1 MESSTCYFHLKADVL
16 ADIQICI
23 SVPLNL
29 VILQYDFLRGIL
41 NISCVLTLYKNIRIR
56 LPEPG
61 HATVKNFD
69 QFSKFKSFLKLICP
83 TKMLHKSIVDSST
96 P

>member
-1 MESSTCYFHLKADVL
+1 MKADVL

-29 VILQYDFLRGIL
+29 VILQYNILRGIL
-41 NISCVLTLYKNIRIR
+41 NISCVLTLYENIQIR

-61 HATVKNFD
+61 HATVKHFD
-69 QFSKFKSFLKLICP
+69 QFSKFKFFEIDMP
-83 TKMLHKSIVDSST
+83 HKNAS
-96 P
+96 